1 MRNITLSADEELI
14 EKARLMAKQRR
25 RTLNQEFRDW
35 LVRYTRQTASVSE
48 FDALLE
54 QLVHVRSAG
63 PYSRD
68 VMAER

>member
-1 MRNITLSADEELI
+1 MRADEERI

-25 RTLNQEFRDW
+25 RSLNQEFRDW

-54 QLVHVRSAG
+54 QLAHVRSGG

-68 VMAER
+68 AMNER